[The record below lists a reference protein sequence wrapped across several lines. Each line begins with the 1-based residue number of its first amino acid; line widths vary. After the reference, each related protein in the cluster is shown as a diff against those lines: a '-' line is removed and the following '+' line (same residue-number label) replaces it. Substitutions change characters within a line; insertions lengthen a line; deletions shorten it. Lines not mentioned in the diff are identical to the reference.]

1 MTKIPGITLLIW
13 GILLFGY
20 WFFPALFKQDAIQFP
35 LALLFSIFLPISF
48 WQVAK
53 SKKKKYLALIF
64 VGIFVV
70 NISFLSV
77 VMRSILGMQQQVS
90 ERINRGIKQNLA
102 EYLVDGA
109 DGKKRRVAARL
120 IYQHYGVA
128 LPFKNSSESYSLYVP
143 SQVDKKKFQE
153 NFFAN
158 NDRIMQRSGFTA
170 SLSTA
175 LVLLLLHVG
184 LFIALLVFLVLYD
197 EDDKIQNKQDVEKIQ
212 A

>member
-13 GILLFGY
+13 GTLLFGH
-20 WFFPALFKQDAIQFP
+20 WFFPELFKQDAIQFP

-53 SKKKKYLALIF
+53 SKKRKYLALIF

-70 NISFLSV
+70 NISFLAV
-77 VMRSILGMQQQVS
+77 VMRSSLGMQQQVA
-90 ERINRGIKQNLA
+90 ERIHRGIDQNIA
-102 EYLVDGA
+102 EYLVHGA
-109 DGKKRRVAARL
+109 DSNKRRVAARL

-128 LPFKNSSESYSLYVP
+128 LPFKNSSASYSLYVP

-158 NDRIMQRSGFTA
+158 NDRIMQQSKFAA
-170 SLSTA
+170 SFSTA

-197 EDDKIQNKQDVEKIQ
+197 EDDKSENEQDVESVQ